1 MSAIGGSLVSTGSSD
16 WTIEPTNKYLWET
29 MLYFFGMSGARDLV
43 NDAWDGPGWMERSYH
58 IPRTIHVSNEDL
70 LLRMDGCISRRA
82 EDRDSVPNLGGA
94 SLLSQE
100 IQFIGPY
107 NVTTISKEIA
117 MGPNQVHIE
126 SVCSLVSSGTELK
139 IFKGSF
145 DEASLDVN
153 IKGMSDETMSY
164 PLSYGYSLVGRV
176 VACGSSVSDSDD
188 LIGRLVFTFSPHAT
202 RVIADR
208 DAIQLVPPGVSAEDA
223 VFMPSVETALSL
235 VHDAHVMPGESIAVY
250 GQGEMY
256 FLYFSFA
263 AYCT

>member
-1 MSAIGGSLVSTGSSD
+1 
-16 WTIEPTNKYLWET
+16 

-43 NDAWDGPGWMERSYH
+43 NDAWDAAGWMKRSFYN
-58 IPRTIHVSNEDL
+58 PRTIRVSNEDL
-70 LLRMDGCISRRA
+70 LLCMDRGVSRRA
-82 EDRDSVPNLGGA
+82 DDRESVPNLGGTSVLA
-94 SLLSQE
+94 QE

-107 NVTTISKEIA
+107 NVTTITKETE

-153 IKGMSDETMSY
+153 IKGMSDESMAY

-176 VACGSSVSDSDD
+176 VACGSSVTDSDD

-208 DAIQLVPPGVSAEDA
+208 DAIQLVPPGIRAEDA
-223 VFMPSVETALSL
+223 VFMPSVETACSL
-235 VHDAHVMPGESIAVY
+235 VHDAHVLPGESIAVY
-250 GQGEMY
+250 GQGKR
-256 FLYFSFA
+256 LYLCFTLLRYVSKLVSILHKA
-263 AYCT
+263 